1 MRGGPFL
8 HSGRFGGCG
17 PKIGGR
23 TFAAWEAAF
32 VMEIRAF
39 AELHAR
45 FVEIIL
51 TGAAQGYFCLRIKCD
66 RKITIQKNIL
76 I

>member
-8 HSGRFGGCG
+8 HSGRFGGRG

-51 TGAAQGYFCLRIKCD
+51 TGCGAGLFLPANKVRSENHHSKKL
-66 RKITIQKNIL
+66 L